1 MNGLVLCGTGPH
13 YTVAFYALHVADAGR
28 PWDQTLLP
36 SPTCKGEQYNT
47 MHHDTLALQ
56 KPWSH
61 TPTHTVH
68 IPQHRHL
75 HTNTH
80 VTNITNGNTSL
91 TVWEKKQHP
100 SASQLWVGHCF
111 RLALL
116 WWLSPS
122 LVHQVFSECGRVAT
136 ENESQTTMLI
146 TSSMHWHIQ
155 VWTNCWSRNTW
166 PHKRRW
172 QTISPL
178 VGDFDAH

>member
-28 PWDQTLLP
+28 PWDQTLLS

-91 TVWEKKQHP
+91 TVWEKNSIHQHLN
-100 SASQLWVGHCF
+100 SESGTAFGWHFYDGCLLRLFTKRFLNVGEWQLKMNPKP
-111 RLALL
+111 R
-116 WWLSPS
+116 
-122 LVHQVFSECGRVAT
+122 
-136 ENESQTTMLI
+136 
-146 TSSMHWHIQ
+146 
-155 VWTNCWSRNTW
+155 CW
-166 PHKRRW
+166 
-172 QTISPL
+172 
-178 VGDFDAH
+178 

>member
-13 YTVAFYALHVADAGR
+13 YTLAFYALHVADVGR

-91 TVWEKKQHP
+91 TVWEKTASISISTLSRALLSVGTSMMVVSFACSPSVFWMWASGNWKWIPNHDADNKFHALTHP
-100 SASQLWVGHCF
+100 SM
-111 RLALL
+111 
-116 WWLSPS
+116 
-122 LVHQVFSECGRVAT
+122 
-136 ENESQTTMLI
+136 N
-146 TSSMHWHIQ
+146 
-155 VWTNCWSRNTW
+155 
-166 PHKRRW
+166 
-172 QTISPL
+172 
-178 VGDFDAH
+178 